1 MIGRHRAVGWSGRMA
16 IAGSLM
22 ILAGRFV
29 MGEGFAQG
37 PQPLPAAESGVV
49 GGAIGDTPQARF
61 RSIDEPSAVDRFR
74 SEEANRRG
82 ETLRGGVAPAA
93 YGQAFGGDSVRQ
105 AVRMQG
111 ASDAS
116 PMGMPTL
123 PPGGYAS
130 PPSLSEPMS
139 LPPTYSPSTGLPNPT
154 VVAPALPPPNFGAA
168 PPPNYGSPSAG
179 TTVLPPPNVALP
191 NTSSPGRSAPI
202 NQGIPINQAAPIVTT
217 PGAGTRQVLP
227 PTQQVMPPARA
238 VQGPVTV
245 PIGGDYA
252 PLPQPQLTTG
262 YATLGNCRNVSGP
275 SGYNADR
282 IPTYAP
288 SAGCVTPAAAT
299 APYLAPT
306 GPVGAA
312 PVGAAPVPMTTVLPP
327 VATTPVAG
335 GYPQTPLGTYP
346 NAAIPGATYPG
357 AIGVAP
363 YGVTPAAPATT
374 PYGGMTVIPGQSK
387 YHPLVSMGQ
396 QQHPVQV
403 GQGILGQPKAY
414 VPGQG
419 VRNFIRYL
427 TP

>member
-1 MIGRHRAVGWSGRMA
+1 MIGRHRAVGWSGRIA
-16 IAGSLM
+16 IAGRLM
-22 ILAGRFV
+22 TLAGGFV
-29 MGEGFAQG
+29 MGEGLAEDPRQV
-37 PQPLPAAESGVV
+37 PPAGSVSGGAYSDAYS

-74 SEEANRRG
+74 QAEANRPG
-82 ETLRGGVAPAA
+82 ETSRGGVVPAV
-93 YGQAFGGDSVRQ
+93 YDQAHGGDSVRQ

-111 ASDAS
+111 PSDAS

-139 LPPTYSPSTGLPNPT
+139 LPPTYAPSTGLPNPT
-154 VVAPALPPPNFGAA
+154 VVAPALPPPNYGAA
-168 PPPNYGSPSAG
+168 PLNYGSPSAG
-179 TTVLPPPNVALP
+179 TTVLPPPNVVIP
-191 NTSSPGRSAPI
+191 NSSLPGRS
-202 NQGIPINQAAPIVTT
+202 APIVTT

-227 PTQQVMPPARA
+227 PTQQVIPPSRA
-238 VQGPVTV
+238 VQAPVAV

-288 SAGCVTPAAAT
+288 SAGGVTPAAAT

-312 PVGAAPVPMTTVLPP
+312 PVPTTTVLPP
-327 VATTPVAG
+327 VATTPVVG
-335 GYPQTPLGTYP
+335 SYPQPPIGTYP
-346 NAAIPGATYPG
+346 NAAYPG

-363 YGVTPAAPATT
+363 YGAAPAPATT

>member
-1 MIGRHRAVGWSGRMA
+1 
-16 IAGSLM
+16 
-22 ILAGRFV
+22 
-29 MGEGFAQG
+29 
-37 PQPLPAAESGVV
+37 
-49 GGAIGDTPQARF
+49 
-61 RSIDEPSAVDRFR
+61 
-74 SEEANRRG
+74 
-82 ETLRGGVAPAA
+82 
-93 YGQAFGGDSVRQ
+93 
-105 AVRMQG
+105 
-111 ASDAS
+111 
-116 PMGMPTL
+116 
-123 PPGGYAS
+123 
-130 PPSLSEPMS
+130 
-139 LPPTYSPSTGLPNPT
+139 LPNPT
-154 VVAPALPPPNFGAA
+154 VVAPALPPANYGAA
-168 PPPNYGSPSAG
+168 PPNYGSPSAG
-179 TTVLPPPNVALP
+179 TTVLPPPNVVIP

-202 NQGIPINQAAPIVTT
+202 VTT
-217 PGAGTRQVLP
+217 PGTGTRQVLP
-227 PTQQVMPPARA
+227 PTQQVIPPSRV
-238 VQGPVTV
+238 VQGPVAV

-288 SAGCVTPAAAT
+288 SAGCVTPASAT

-312 PVGAAPVPMTTVLPP
+312 PIPTTTVLPP

-335 GYPQTPLGTYP
+335 SYPQPPIGTYP
-346 NAAIPGATYPG
+346 NVAYPG

-363 YGVTPAAPATT
+363 YGAAPAPATT

>member
-1 MIGRHRAVGWSGRMA
+1 MIGRHRAVGWSGRIA
-16 IAGSLM
+16 IAGRLM
-22 ILAGRFV
+22 TLAGGFV
-29 MGEGFAQG
+29 ISEGLAQE
-37 PQPLPAAESGVV
+37 PRQLPPAGSSVSGGAYSGASS

-61 RSIDEPSAVDRFR
+61 RSIDEPSAVDRYRQAEPNRLGER
-74 SEEANRRG
+74 SQRG
-82 ETLRGGVAPAA
+82 VVPAV
-93 YGQAFGGDSVRQ
+93 YDQAHGGDSVRQ

-139 LPPTYSPSTGLPNPT
+139 LPPTYAPSTGLPNPT
-154 VVAPALPPPNFGAA
+154 VVAPALPPPNYGAA
-168 PPPNYGSPSAG
+168 PPNYGSPSAG
-179 TTVLPPPNVALP
+179 TTVLPPPNVVIP

-202 NQGIPINQAAPIVTT
+202 VTT
-217 PGAGTRQVLP
+217 PSTGTRQVLP
-227 PTQQVMPPARA
+227 PTQQVIPPSRV
-238 VQGPVTV
+238 VQGPVAV

-288 SAGCVTPAAAT
+288 SAGCVAPASAT

-312 PVGAAPVPMTTVLPP
+312 PIPTTTVLPP

-335 GYPQTPLGTYP
+335 SYPQPPIGTYP
-346 NAAIPGATYPG
+346 NVAYPG

-363 YGVTPAAPATT
+363 YGAAPAPGTT

>member
-1 MIGRHRAVGWSGRMA
+1 MIGRHRAVGWTGRIA

-22 ILAGRFV
+22 TLAGGFV
-29 MGEGFAQG
+29 VSEGLAQD
-37 PQPLPAAESGVV
+37 PRQVPPAGSVS
-49 GGAIGDTPQARF
+49 GGAYSDAYSGGSIGDTPQARF

-74 SEEANRRG
+74 QTEANRPG
-82 ETLRGGVAPAA
+82 ETSRGGVVPAV
-93 YGQAFGGDSVRQ
+93 YGQADGGDSVRQ

-130 PPSLSEPMS
+130 PPSLSQPMS
-139 LPPTYSPSTGLPNPT
+139 LPPTYAPSTSLPNPP
-154 VVAPALPPPNFGAA
+154 VVAPALPPQNYGAA
-168 PPPNYGSPSAG
+168 PPNYGTPSAG
-179 TTVLPPPNVALP
+179 TTVLPPPNVVIP
-191 NTSSPGRSAPI
+191 NTSSPGRPAPI
-202 NQGIPINQAAPIVTT
+202 NQGVPINQAAPIVTT

-227 PTQQVMPPARA
+227 PTQQVIPPSRG
-238 VQGPVTV
+238 VQGPVAV

-312 PVGAAPVPMTTVLPP
+312 PVPTTTVLPP

-335 GYPQTPLGTYP
+335 SYPQPPIGAYP
-346 NAAIPGATYPG
+346 NAAYPG
-357 AIGVAP
+357 AIGVPP
-363 YGVTPAAPATT
+363 YGVAPAAPATT